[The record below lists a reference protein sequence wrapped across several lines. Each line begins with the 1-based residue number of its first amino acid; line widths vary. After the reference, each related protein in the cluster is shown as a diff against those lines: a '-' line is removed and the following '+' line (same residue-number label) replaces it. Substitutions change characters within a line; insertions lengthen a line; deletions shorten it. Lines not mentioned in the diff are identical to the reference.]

1 MRTTR
6 FWNKFHQVHSKLK
19 AGKTNDLKSL
29 GASKPKGPK
38 QNSQSRRSR
47 MDERGEPYL
56 IIIITC
62 FETYAR
68 NALYALNWISTLL
81 LLQDKLSLFVRLRD
95 GYCIENCC
103 GKYM

>member
-56 IIIITC
+56 IIIIAC
-62 FETYAR
+62 FKSCKFR
-68 NALYALNWISTLL
+68 
-81 LLQDKLSLFVRLRD
+81 
-95 GYCIENCC
+95 
-103 GKYM
+103 